1 MTLVIELFFCRIE
14 PLTEREEDDDFA
26 EEHEEDDDDDEESEE
41 SDGEEEEVEEEE
53 KQQENEYIAV
63 GDFTAQQAGDLAFKA
78 GRNKTR
84 T

>member
-41 SDGEEEEVEEEE
+41 SDGEEEVEEEE